1 MERVNGH
8 RNHPRNRLRDQPMC
22 FFPFIE
28 YYKPF
33 TQYSVKTQD
42 LLFLYYR
49 FYISMDLSDEKYTKC
64 KLEECINV
72 DFFIKVLEF
81 CTRVDLRGSGVFCRV
96 LPGFLDYKMLKH
108 GTM

>member
-1 MERVNGH
+1 MGTATTQEIGCVIS
-8 RNHPRNRLRDQPMC
+8 QC
-22 FFPFIE
+22 VFPFIE

-33 TQYSVKTQD
+33 TQFCVKTQD

-72 DFFIKVLEF
+72 NFFI
-81 CTRVDLRGSGVFCRV
+81 
-96 LPGFLDYKMLKH
+96 
-108 GTM
+108 

>member
-1 MERVNGH
+1 MISLDLMKSSE
-8 RNHPRNRLRDQPMC
+8 LRKVGDQS
-22 FFPFIE
+22 
-28 YYKPF
+28 KN
-33 TQYSVKTQD
+33 

-96 LPGFLDYKMLKH
+96 LPGFNRFAKKE
-108 GTM
+108 